1 MAKIEAQKIINSPT
15 FAALNLEPDERL
27 GILPEEALKV

>member
-27 GILPEEALKV
+27 GYCLKRP